1 MPSPVIDLI
10 TISLV
15 AIHAA
20 DYFVDFQFPRSNFWI
35 FLLRYLENYSV
46 FRNILYI

>member
-1 MPSPVIDLI
+1 MPTHVIDLI

-20 DYFVDFQFPRSNFWI
+20 DYFVDFQFPRSNFKFFCWDI
-35 FLLRYLENYSV
+35 
-46 FRNILYI
+46 